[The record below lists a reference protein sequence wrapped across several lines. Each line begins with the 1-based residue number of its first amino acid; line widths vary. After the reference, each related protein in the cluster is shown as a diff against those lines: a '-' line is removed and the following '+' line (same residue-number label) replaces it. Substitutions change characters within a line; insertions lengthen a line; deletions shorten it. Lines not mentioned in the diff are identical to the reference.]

1 LYRFLFFKRLS
12 GAEFLAMPA
21 YQALAGPS
29 GGYALPHE
37 SFSSPQL
44 AHNLGYIVSQTHMSV
59 ADCEGVV
66 DNASSSTMN
75 QLEGCLVDLRI
86 SRYALFLLELRSL
99 FVCAFLPC

>member
-1 LYRFLFFKRLS
+1 MPILTRLERHA

-29 GGYALPHE
+29 GGYALPHD

-44 AHNLGYIVSQTHMSV
+44 AHNLGYIVSQTHMSI

-75 QLEGCLVDLRI
+75 QLQGCLVDLRM
-86 SRYALFLLELRSL
+86 SRYCYIFFATTTLFSL
-99 FVCAFLPC
+99 